1 MPPPSTDGSDKWAET
16 WGYKLGNDANA
27 VALPGVVHRYLGTR
41 QRMEDAKAFVQQL
54 RDVFAAQREFV
65 FYSSSLLLVYDA
77 ALGNDARLRIKMID
91 FGHVHRWEPS
101 DDPRYPEG
109 GNDGYLCAA
118 PQDPISR

>member
-27 VALPGVVHRYLGTR
+27 VALSGVVHRYLGTR

-77 ALGNDARLRIKMID
+77 ALGDDAHLRIKMID

>member
-1 MPPPSTDGSDKWAET
+1 MPPPSARGSDKWAET

-27 VALPGVVHRYLGTR
+27 VELPGVVHRYLATR
-41 QRMEDAKAFVQQL
+41 QRIEDAKAFVQEL
-54 RDVFAAQREFV
+54 RSIFAAQREFV

-77 ALGNDARLRIKMID
+77 ALGDAACLRIKMID
-91 FGHVHRWEPS
+91 FGHVHPWEPS

-118 PQDPISR
+118 PHDHV